1 MEQKFKNEIG
11 FILDTVKKL
20 TFYIIVPEEDEKEK
34 MDTTIFEEIMA
45 ENFGATKYIT
55 LYIDSRIPLTP

>member
-1 MEQKFKNEIG
+1 MEQRFKNELG

-34 MDTTIFEEIMA
+34 MDTIIFEEIMA
-45 ENFGATKYIT
+45 ENFGAN
-55 LYIDSRIPLTP
+55 